1 MGQAFWNVPHPR
13 NPSFTGREAEI
24 AGLRERLA
32 RKRKTALAQAIS
44 GLGGIG
50 KTQTAVEYAYRYR
63 DEYKAVL
70 WLNAESPL
78 SLKTGC
84 GEIARQMP
92 LPHDEK
98 DLDQAA
104 AVVKYWLGTHP
115 DWLLILDNADDPAV
129 LEPFLPTDHEGHI
142 LITSRAQEFQ
152 HLGIFDPVELGE
164 LPIEDATAFL
174 LRRCGREGAHEAERG
189 AARELAGELDGL
201 PLALEQA
208 AAYIVATRAT
218 FQRYLESYRTG
229 GLARLEARRP
239 ALGRYPKSVATTWA
253 ANFEAVQADSEA
265 AADVLRL
272 SAFLAPDAI
281 PFELLTRGVSQLG
294 PALEA
299 ALSSADPLVVRD
311 VLLALDRF
319 SLVRVDGERET
330 FGIHRI
336 VQEVLKHAM
345 ADALRRLWAERAVR
359 AVNQAFPAVEYANW
373 PLCDRLLPQALAV
386 VPWIERDRMEFAEA
400 GRLLN
405 ATASYL
411 HERGQYADAEPLY
424 KQAME
429 IRRTALGERH
439 PSYATSL
446 NNLAVLYRAMG
457 RHADAEPLYK
467 QAMEIRRTALG
478 ERHPDYA
485 NSLNNLAVLYDAM
498 GRHADAEP
506 LYKEAM
512 EIYRTALGE
521 RHPDIATSLN
531 NLAGLYYAM
540 GRHAD
545 AEPLYKQAMEIRRTA
560 LGERH
565 PDYATSLNNLA
576 VSSCHRRRASASR
589 RWRFIARRWASAS
602 VLRHLAEQPGGLYA
616 MGRHAEAE
624 PLYEQAIEVRRT
636 ALGERHPDYATSLD
650 SLAELYRAMGHHAE
664 AEPLYKQAMEIR
676 RTALGERHPDIATS
690 LNNLAGLYGA
700 MGRHAEAEPLYEQAM
715 EIRRTALGE
724 RHPDYAASLNN
735 LAGLYD
741 SMGRQAGAEELRKK
755 AMAIHGRPEGNG

>member
-50 KTQTAVEYAYRYR
+50 KTQTAVEYAYHYR

-84 GEIARQMP
+84 GDIARQMP

-104 AVVKYWLGTHP
+104 AAVKYWLGTHP

-142 LITSRAQEFQ
+142 LITSRAQDFQ
-152 HLGIFDPVELGE
+152 HLGILDPVELGE

-174 LRRCGREGAHEAERG
+174 LRRCGREGADEAERG

-239 ALGRYPKSVATTWA
+239 ALGRYPNSVATTWA
-253 ANFEAVQADSEA
+253 ANFAAVQADSEA

-299 ALSSADPLVVRD
+299 ALSRAEGDPLVVND
-311 VLLALDRF
+311 VLQALGRF
-319 SLVRVDGERET
+319 SLIRIDGERET
-330 FGIHRI
+330 FGIHRM
-336 VQEVLKHAM
+336 VQEVLKDAM
-345 ADALRRLWAERAVR
+345 DDAPRRLWAERAVR
-359 AVNQAFPAVEYANW
+359 AVNQAFPDVEYANW
-373 PLCDRLLPQALAV
+373 PLCDRLLPHAIAV
-386 VPWIERDRMEFAEA
+386 ACWIERDRMVFPAA
-400 GRLLN
+400 GRLPN
-405 ATASYL
+405 QTACYL
-411 HERGQYADAEPLY
+411 RDRAQYADAEPLY

-429 IRRTALGERH
+429 IRRTGPGARAPSRADGERPCSGQARIAV
-439 PSYATSL
+439 PSA
-446 NNLAVLYRAMG
+446 R
-457 RHADAEPLYK
+457 PW
-467 QAMEIRRTALG
+467 
-478 ERHPDYA
+478 
-485 NSLNNLAVLYDAM
+485 
-498 GRHADAEP
+498 
-506 LYKEAM
+506 
-512 EIYRTALGE
+512 
-521 RHPDIATSLN
+521 
-531 NLAGLYYAM
+531 
-540 GRHAD
+540 
-545 AEPLYKQAMEIRRTA
+545 
-560 LGERH
+560 
-565 PDYATSLNNLA
+565 
-576 VSSCHRRRASASR
+576 ASASR
-589 RWRFIARRWASAS
+589 
-602 VLRHLAEQPGGLYA
+602 LRHLAEQPGGA
-616 MGRHAEAE
+616 VPCDGPSRRGRAALQAGDGDSSHGPGRAASRLRHLAEQPGGA
-624 PLYEQAIEVRRT
+624 VRRDGPSRRGR
-636 ALGERHPDYATSLD
+636 AAVQAGDGDSSHGPGRAASRLRH
-650 SLAELYRAMGHHAE
+650 LAEQPGGAVRRDGPSRRGRAA
-664 AEPLYKQAMEIR
+664 LQA
-676 RTALGERHPDIATS
+676 GDGDSSHGP
-690 LNNLAGLYGA
+690 
-700 MGRHAEAEPLYEQAM
+700 GR
-715 EIRRTALGE
+715 
-724 RHPDYAASLNN
+724 AASRLRH
-735 LAGLYD
+735 LAEQPGGAVPRD
-741 SMGRQAGAEELRKK
+741 GPSRRGRAALQAGDGDSSHGPGRAASRLRHLAEQPGGAVPRDGPSRR
-755 AMAIHGRPEGNG
+755 GRWRFVARPWASGIPTSPPR

>member
-1 MGQAFWNVPHPR
+1 MTGPGAPTPPASIEVFYSYAHEDEELVKELQKHLSILKWQGVIREWYDREITAGTDWKGQLDQHLNSSGIILLLVSADFLASKYCYDVEMRRALERHDQGEARVIPVLLRMVDGWQGAPFGKLQSLPTDGKPVTSWKICDEAFADVARGIRNAIGQLGVLQPPVGTTPVGQAFWNVPHPR

-84 GEIARQMP
+84 GDIARQMP

-104 AVVKYWLGTHP
+104 AAVKYWLGTHP

-142 LITSRAQEFQ
+142 LITSRAQDFQ
-152 HLGIFDPVELGE
+152 HLGILDPVELGE

-174 LRRCGREGAHEAERG
+174 LRRCGREGADEAERG

-253 ANFEAVQADSEA
+253 ANFAAVQADSEA

-299 ALSSADPLVVRD
+299 ALSRAEGDPLVVND
-311 VLLALDRF
+311 VLQALGRF
-319 SLVRVDGERET
+319 SLIRIDGERET
-330 FGIHRI
+330 FGIHRM
-336 VQEVLKHAM
+336 VQEVLKDAM
-345 ADALRRLWAERAVR
+345 DDAPRRLWAERAVR
-359 AVNQAFPAVEYANW
+359 AV
-373 PLCDRLLPQALAV
+373 
-386 VPWIERDRMEFAEA
+386 
-400 GRLLN
+400 
-405 ATASYL
+405 
-411 HERGQYADAEPLY
+411 EP
-424 KQAME
+424 
-429 IRRTALGERH
+429 
-439 PSYATSL
+439 SL
-446 NNLAVLYRAMG
+446 
-457 RHADAEPLYK
+457 
-467 QAMEIRRTALG
+467 
-478 ERHPDYA
+478 
-485 NSLNNLAVLYDAM
+485 
-498 GRHADAEP
+498 
-506 LYKEAM
+506 
-512 EIYRTALGE
+512 
-521 RHPDIATSLN
+521 
-531 NLAGLYYAM
+531 
-540 GRHAD
+540 
-545 AEPLYKQAMEIRRTA
+545 
-560 LGERH
+560 
-565 PDYATSLNNLA
+565 
-576 VSSCHRRRASASR
+576 SR
-589 RWRFIARRWASAS
+589 R
-602 VLRHLAEQPGGLYA
+602 
-616 MGRHAEAE
+616 
-624 PLYEQAIEVRRT
+624 
-636 ALGERHPDYATSLD
+636 
-650 SLAELYRAMGHHAE
+650 
-664 AEPLYKQAMEIR
+664 
-676 RTALGERHPDIATS
+676 
-690 LNNLAGLYGA
+690 
-700 MGRHAEAEPLYEQAM
+700 
-715 EIRRTALGE
+715 
-724 RHPDYAASLNN
+724 
-735 LAGLYD
+735 
-741 SMGRQAGAEELRKK
+741 
-755 AMAIHGRPEGNG
+755 

>member
-84 GEIARQMP
+84 GDIARQMP

-104 AVVKYWLGTHP
+104 AAVKYWLGTHP

-142 LITSRAQEFQ
+142 LITSRAQDFQ
-152 HLGIFDPVELGE
+152 HLGILDPVELGE

-174 LRRCGREGAHEAERG
+174 LRRCGREGADEAERG

-253 ANFEAVQADSEA
+253 ANFAAVQADSEA

-299 ALSSADPLVVRD
+299 ALSRAEGDPLVVND
-311 VLLALDRF
+311 VLQALGRF
-319 SLVRVDGERET
+319 SLIRIDGERET
-330 FGIHRI
+330 FGIHRM
-336 VQEVLKHAM
+336 VQEVLKDAM
-345 ADALRRLWAERAVR
+345 DDAPRRLWAERAVR
-359 AVNQAFPAVEYANW
+359 AVNQAFPDVEYANW
-373 PLCDRLLPQALAV
+373 PLCDRLLPHAIAV
-386 VPWIERDRMEFAEA
+386 ACWIERDRMVFPAA
-400 GRLLN
+400 GRLPN
-405 ATASYL
+405 QTAYYL
-411 HERGQYADAEPLY
+411 TDRAQYAE
-424 KQAME
+424 
-429 IRRTALGERH
+429 
-439 PSYATSL
+439 
-446 NNLAVLYRAMG
+446 
-457 RHADAEPLYK
+457 AEPLYK

-485 NSLNNLAVLYDAM
+485 TSLNNLACAVPRDGPSRR
-498 GRHADAEP
+498 GRAALQAGDGDSSHGPGRAASRLRHLAEQPGVGCTTRWAVHAEAEP
-506 LYKEAM
+506 LYNCKAM
-512 EIYRTALGE
+512 EIRRTALGE
-521 RHPDIATSLN
+521 RHPDYATSLN
-531 NLAGLYYAM
+531 NLAGLYDAM
-540 GRHAD
+540 GRHAE

-576 VSSCHRRRASASR
+576 V
-589 RWRFIARRWASAS
+589 
-602 VLRHLAEQPGGLYA
+602 LYYA
-616 MGRHAEAE
+616 MGR
-624 PLYEQAIEVRRT
+624 
-636 ALGERHPDYATSLD
+636 
-650 SLAELYRAMGHHAE
+650 HAE

-676 RTALGERHPDIATS
+676 RTALGERHPDYATS
-690 LNNLAGLYGA
+690 LNNLAELYQA
-700 MGRHAEAEPLYEQAM
+700 MGRHAEAEPLYKQAM

-724 RHPDYAASLNN
+724 RHPDYATSLNN
-735 LAGLYD
+735 LAVLYD
-741 SMGRQAGAEELRKK
+741 AMGRHAEAEELRKK
-755 AMAIHGRPEGNG
+755 AMAIHRRPEGNGLQPGQ